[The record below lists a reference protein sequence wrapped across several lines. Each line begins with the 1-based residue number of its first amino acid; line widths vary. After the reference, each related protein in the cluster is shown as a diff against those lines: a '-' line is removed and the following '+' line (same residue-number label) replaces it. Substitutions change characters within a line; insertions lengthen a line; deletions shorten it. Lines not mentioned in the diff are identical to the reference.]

1 MTHLVMTTKP
11 DSAKR
16 KSTKR
21 NSAKQGQSR
30 QSQSRQSQ
38 PSKTYIG
45 TVSGKR
51 QITIPAELFRALRLQ
66 TGAKVS
72 MKVEEGTLQVQA
84 EQPDLVKLSR
94 AFMFQGAEGG
104 DSVQQ
109 VREMRGWTELDGE
122 DKA

>member
-1 MTHLVMTTKP
+1 MTTKP
-11 DSAKR
+11 DS
-16 KSTKR
+16 TKR
-21 NSAKQGQSR
+21 YSAKQV
-30 QSQSRQSQ
+30 Q

-66 TGAKVS
+66 AGAKVS
-72 MKVEEGTLQVQA
+72 MKVEEGKLQVEA
-84 EQPDLVKLSR
+84 EQPDLVELSR

-109 VREMRGWTELDGE
+109 VREMRGWTEE
-122 DKA
+122 DDEGKT